1 MIILERYDFASVE
14 PKWQKYWEEHE
25 TFKTDVWDFSKPKFY
40 ALDMFPYP
48 SGVGLHAGHPEGYTA
63 TDIVSRMKRMQGYN
77 VLHPMGYDSF
87 GLPAEQYAVTT
98 GHHPNGFTQKNIE
111 TFSKQLKELGF
122 DYDWSKMIATSDP
135 KFYKWTQWI
144 FKQLYLDGYAKLVDM
159 PVNWCEELGTVLS
172 NDEVIDGKSERGG
185 FPVVRKNMKQW
196 VIDQPAF
203 AEKLLEGLDEIDWP
217 ESTKA
222 IQRNWI
228 GKSTGV
234 EVKFNIVGGGEFSIY
249 TTCIETIYGITF
261 MVLAPDGQI
270 VKDLMPRIENKEEVQ
285 AYIDETL
292 KKNDMDRTELNKTK
306 SGCELKGVTCINPV
320 NGKEVRM
327 FIGDFVLASYGTG
340 AVMAVP
346 SHDQRDFEYAVAHN
360 IDMIQVIDGD
370 EKLGHVDVS
379 EKAFEKGDYL
389 GKGYRL
395 INSEEF
401 TGLTVEE
408 AKEAITV
415 KLEKMGV
422 AKRTTNYHFRE
433 WIFARQRY
441 WGEPVPVVHTEDGG
455 IHVLDDDELP
465 LILPELED
473 YKGKNGKAP
482 LENATE
488 WKKYDHNGIK
498 GTRETSTM
506 PGSAGSSWYYFR
518 YIDPDNDKEFANQE
532 LLKHWMPVD
541 LYIGGPEHAV
551 GHLMYSRIWNRYLY
565 DKGLAPTKEP
575 FKKLVHQGMILGE
588 NGIKMGKR
596 YPEFVIN
603 PSDIV
608 RDYGADTLRLYEMFM
623 GPLEVSKPWSSAGVE
638 GAKRFIVRVWNF
650 FTEPANLTDDNDGA
664 LTKIYHQTVKKVTDD
679 FEALAFNTA
688 ISQLMI
694 FMNAAYK
701 AGKCP
706 KEYAEGII
714 KMMSCIT
721 PHVCEEMWQKL
732 GHNDTIAYEPWPVYD
747 EKELVVDT
755 IEIAVQINGKVR
767 GKINVGVDEDQDS
780 AIAKAKA
787 NPDVAAAI
795 EGKNIVKEIYVKGR
809 IVNIVAK

>member
-1 MIILERYDFASVE
+1 MAKYDYSSVE
-14 PKWQKYWEEHE
+14 KKWQKFWEENE

-98 GHHPNGFTQKNIE
+98 GNHPNGFTQENIK
-111 TFSKQLKELGF
+111 TFSAQLKELGF
-122 DYDWSKMIATSDP
+122 DYDWSKVIATSDP
-135 KFYKWTQWI
+135 EFYKWTQWI
-144 FKQLYLDGYAKLVDM
+144 FKQLYEDGYAKYIDM

-185 FPVVRKNMKQW
+185 YPVVRKNMKQW

-203 AEKLLEGLDEIDWP
+203 AEKLLEGLEEIDWP

-234 EVKFNIVGGGEFSIY
+234 EVEFDIVGGGKFSIF

-261 MVLAPDGQI
+261 MVLAPDGAI
-270 VKDLMPRIENKEEVQ
+270 TESLLDRVENIDEVK
-285 AYIDETL
+285 AYIEETR

-346 SHDQRDFEYAVAHN
+346 SHDQRDFEYAIAHN

-370 EKLGHVDVS
+370 EKLGKVDVS
-379 EKAFEKGDYL
+379 ECAFEKQSYL
-389 GKGYRL
+389 GKGYKL
-395 INSEEF
+395 VNSEEF

-408 AKEAITV
+408 AKEAITN
-415 KLEKMGV
+415 KLEGMGR
-422 AKRTTNYHFRE
+422 AKRTVNYHFRE

-441 WGEPVPVVHTEDGG
+441 WGEPVPVVHGEDGK
-455 IHVLDDDELP
+455 IHSLDDSELP
-465 LILPELED
+465 LILPELDD

-482 LENATE
+482 LENAVE
-488 WKKYDHNGIK
+488 WKQYDNNGIK
-498 GTRETSTM
+498 GIRETSTM
-506 PGSAGSSWYYFR
+506 PGSAGSSWYFFR
-518 YIDPDNDKEFANQE
+518 YIDPHNDKEFANQE

-596 YPEFVIN
+596 FPEFVVN
-603 PSDIV
+603 PSDII

-623 GPLEVSKPWSSAGVE
+623 GPLEVSKPWNPKGVE
-638 GAKRFIVRVWNF
+638 GARKFINRVWNF
-650 FTEPANLTDDNDGA
+650 FTEPDNLTAEDDGN
-664 LTKIYHQTVKKVTDD
+664 LTKIYHKTVKKVTEDY
-679 FEALAFNTA
+679 EKLAFNTA
-688 ISQLMI
+688 ISQMMI
-694 FMNAAYK
+694 FVNEAYK
-701 AGKCP
+701 FGKCP
-706 KEYAEGII
+706 KVFAEGII
-714 KMMSCIT
+714 KMLSCIT
-721 PHVCEEMWQKL
+721 PHVGEEIWSIL
-732 GHNDTIAYEPWPVYD
+732 GHEDTIAYESWPVYD
-747 EKELVVDT
+747 EELCKDDT
-755 IEIAVQINGKVR
+755 IEIVVQINGKV
-767 GKINVGVDEDQDS
+767 KAKLNIAVDED
-780 AIAKAKA
+780 K
-787 NPDVAAAI
+787 DVVMEMAMSDEAVKAAI
-795 EGKNIVKEIYVKGR
+795 EGKNIVKQIYVPNKL
-809 IVNIVAK
+809 VNIVAK

>member
-1 MIILERYDFASVE
+1 MSRYDFTSVE
-14 PKWQKYWEEHE
+14 AKWQKYWEEHE

-40 ALDMFPYP
+40 VLDMFPYP

-87 GLPAEQYAVTT
+87 GLPAEQYAVNT
-98 GHHPNGFTQKNIE
+98 GNHPNGFTQENIK
-111 TFSKQLKELGF
+111 TFSKQLRELGF

-135 KFYKWTQWI
+135 EFYKWTQWI
-144 FKQLYLDGYAKLVDM
+144 FKQLYLDGYAKYIDM

-222 IQRNWI
+222 MQRNWI

-234 EVKFNIVGGGEFSIY
+234 EVEFDIVGGGKFSIF

-261 MVLAPDGQI
+261 MVLAPDGAITESLLDRVQN
-270 VKDLMPRIENKEEVQ
+270 REEVE
-285 AYIDETL
+285 AYIAETK

-360 IDMIQVIDGD
+360 IDMIQVIDGKD
-370 EKLGHVDVS
+370 GHIDVS
-379 EKAFEKGDYL
+379 KAAMEKTEYL
-389 GKGYRL
+389 GKGYKL

-408 AKEAITV
+408 AKEAITQ
-415 KLEKMGV
+415 KLEGMGR
-422 AKRTTNYHFRE
+422 AKRTVNYHFRE

-441 WGEPVPVVHTEDGG
+441 WGEPVPVVHGEDGE

-465 LILPELED
+465 LVLPELDD

-488 WKKYDHNGIK
+488 WKKYDRNGIK

-518 YIDPDNDKEFANQE
+518 YIDPHNDKEFANQE

-551 GHLMYSRIWNRYLY
+551 GHLMYSRIWNRYIY

-596 YPEFVIN
+596 FPEFVVN

-623 GPLEVSKPWSSAGVE
+623 GPLEVSKPWSKSGVE
-638 GAKRFIVRVWNF
+638 GAKRFVQRVWNF
-650 FTEPANLTDDNDGA
+650 FTEAENLTDDNDGA
-664 LTKIYHQTVKKVTDD
+664 LTKVYHQTVKKVTDD
-679 FEALAFNTA
+679 FEKLAFNTA
-688 ISQLMI
+688 ISQMMI
-694 FMNAAYK
+694 FVNAVYK
-701 AGKCP
+701 NGKCP
-706 KEYAEGII
+706 REYAEGLI
-714 KMMSCIT
+714 KMLSCIT
-721 PHVCEEMWQKL
+721 PHMGEEIWSIM
-732 GHNDTIAYEPWPVYD
+732 GHNDTIAYESWPTYD
-747 EKELVVDT
+747 EANLAEDT
-755 IEIAVQINGKVR
+755 IEIVVQVNGKL
-767 GKINVGVDEDQDS
+767 
-780 AIAKAKA
+780 KAKLNIA
-787 NPDVAAAI
+787 VDADKDSVMEMAMSDDKVKEAI
-795 EGKNIVKEIYVKGR
+795 DGKNIVKQIYVPNKL
-809 IVNIVAK
+809 VNIVAK

>member
-1 MIILERYDFASVE
+1 MASYDYAAIE
-14 PKWQKYWEEHE
+14 KKWQKYWQEND
-25 TFKTDVWDFSKPKFY
+25 TFHTDVWDFSKPKY
-40 ALDMFPYP
+40 YVLDMFPYP

-63 TDIVSRMKRMQGYN
+63 TDIMSRMKRMQGYN

-98 GHHPNGFTQKNIE
+98 GHHPDGFTQENIK
-111 TFSKQLKELGF
+111 TFGKQLHELGF
-122 DYDWSKMIATSDP
+122 DYDWSKMVATSDP

-144 FKQLYLDGYAKLVDM
+144 FKQLYLAGYAKYIDM

-185 FPVVRKNMKQW
+185 YPVIRKNMKQW

-203 AEKLLEGLDEIDWP
+203 AEKLLEGLEEVDWP
-217 ESTKA
+217 ESTK
-222 IQRNWI
+222 QMQQNWI

-234 EVKFNIVGGGEFSIY
+234 EVKFDIVGGGDFSIF

-261 MVLAPDGQI
+261 MVLAPDGDI
-270 VKDLMPRIENKEEVQ
+270 VKGLLDRVTNREEVE
-285 AYIDETL
+285 AYIAETL

-320 NGKEVRM
+320 NGREVRM

-346 SHDQRDFEYAVAHN
+346 SHDQRDFEYAIAHN

-379 EKAFEKGDYL
+379 GHAFEKGDYL
-389 GKGYRL
+389 GKGYIL

-401 TGLTVEE
+401 SGLTVEQ
-408 AKEAITV
+408 AKEAITA

-422 AKRTTNYHFRE
+422 AKRTVNYHFRE

-465 LILPELED
+465 LVLPELDD
-473 YKGKNGKAP
+473 YKGHNGKAP

-506 PGSAGSSWYYFR
+506 PGSAGSSWYFLR
-518 YIDPDNDKEFANQE
+518 YIDPDNDKQLADPE

-551 GHLMYSRIWNRYLY
+551 GHLMYSRIWNRFLY
-565 DKGLAPTKEP
+565 DKGIAPTKEP
-575 FKKLVHQGMILGE
+575 FKKLIHQGMILGS

-596 YPEFVIN
+596 FPEYVVN

-608 RDYGADTLRLYEMFM
+608 RDYGADTLRLYLMFM
-623 GPLEVSKPWSSAGVE
+623 GPLEVSKPWSNTGVE
-638 GAKRFIVRVWNF
+638 GAKKFLNRVWTF
-650 FTEPANLTDDNDGA
+650 FTEPANIKDDAKAD
-664 LTKIYHQTVKKVTDD
+664 LEKVYHQTVKKVTGD
-679 FEALAFNTA
+679 FEKIAFNTA
-688 ISQLMI
+688 ISQMMI
-694 FMNAAYK
+694 FVNACYK
-701 AGKCP
+701 TGSCP
-706 KEYAEGII
+706 KEYAEGFI
-714 KMMSCIT
+714 KMLSCIC
-721 PHVCEEMWQKL
+721 PHIGEEIYAIL
-732 GHNDTIAYEPWPVYD
+732 GHEGTIAYEPWPAFD
-747 EKELVVDT
+747 EAKTKEDT
-755 IEIAVQINGKVR
+755 IEIAVQVNGKVR
-767 GKINVGVDEDQDS
+767 GKVFVTLDEDENAVFDKVMES
-780 AIAKAKA
+780 E
-787 NPDVAAAI
+787 AARFI
-795 EGKNIVKEIYVKGR
+795 SGMQIVKKIYVKGK
-809 IVNIVAK
+809 IFNIVVKP

>member
-1 MIILERYDFASVE
+1 
-14 PKWQKYWEEHE
+14 
-25 TFKTDVWDFSKPKFY
+25 
-40 ALDMFPYP
+40 
-48 SGVGLHAGHPEGYTA
+48 
-63 TDIVSRMKRMQGYN
+63 
-77 VLHPMGYDSF
+77 
-87 GLPAEQYAVTT
+87 
-98 GHHPNGFTQKNIE
+98 
-111 TFSKQLKELGF
+111 
-122 DYDWSKMIATSDP
+122 
-135 KFYKWTQWI
+135 
-144 FKQLYLDGYAKLVDM
+144 
-159 PVNWCEELGTVLS
+159 
-172 NDEVIDGKSERGG
+172 
-185 FPVVRKNMKQW
+185 
-196 VIDQPAF
+196 
-203 AEKLLEGLDEIDWP
+203 
-217 ESTKA
+217 
-222 IQRNWI
+222 
-228 GKSTGV
+228 
-234 EVKFNIVGGGEFSIY
+234 
-249 TTCIETIYGITF
+249 
-261 MVLAPDGQI
+261 
-270 VKDLMPRIENKEEVQ
+270 
-285 AYIDETL
+285 
-292 KKNDMDRTELNKTK
+292 
-306 SGCELKGVTCINPV
+306 
-320 NGKEVRM
+320 
-327 FIGDFVLASYGTG
+327 
-340 AVMAVP
+340 
-346 SHDQRDFEYAVAHN
+346 
-360 IDMIQVIDGD
+360 
-370 EKLGHVDVS
+370 
-379 EKAFEKGDYL
+379 
-389 GKGYRL
+389 
-395 INSEEF
+395 
-401 TGLTVEE
+401 
-408 AKEAITV
+408 
-415 KLEKMGV
+415 
-422 AKRTTNYHFRE
+422 
-433 WIFARQRY
+433 
-441 WGEPVPVVHTEDGG
+441 
-455 IHVLDDDELP
+455 
-465 LILPELED
+465 
-473 YKGKNGKAP
+473 
-482 LENATE
+482 
-488 WKKYDHNGIK
+488 
-498 GTRETSTM
+498 M